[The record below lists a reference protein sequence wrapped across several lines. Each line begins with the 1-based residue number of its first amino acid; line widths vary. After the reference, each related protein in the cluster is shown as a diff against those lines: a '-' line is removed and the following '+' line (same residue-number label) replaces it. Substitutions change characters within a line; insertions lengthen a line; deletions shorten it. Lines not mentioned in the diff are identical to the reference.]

1 MEKDLEKNIDVLT
14 KDIKSYIPDN
24 IIEILGT
31 YAFSLIMALL
41 VFIIG
46 KWAVNKIVSLFGNV
60 LRRVKGMDETLI
72 RFLENIVYYS
82 LMIVVLLTSLGKL
95 GVETTSFLAIL
106 GAAGLAIGLA
116 LKDSLG
122 NFASGVMIIM
132 FKPFKV
138 GDAVTAAG
146 VTGSVSEVGIFN
158 SIFITADN
166 QKIIVPNGAITSGS
180 ITNIN
185 AYDTRRVDLVIGIGY
200 EDDIKKAKDV
210 LTNVATS
217 NEKILVD
224 KGISVVVSELATSSV
239 NFTINVWVKTSDYS
253 EVKFY
258 LLENIKLSFD
268 NEGISI
274 PYPQQDVHHYNKIS
288 NTVYLRRYFKRS
300 TKNWSNSNFSRW
312 KCARLLF
319 KYSNQRL

>member
-1 MEKDLEKNIDVLT
+1 MEKDLEKNIEVLK
-14 KDIKSYIPDN
+14 KDISSYIPDN
-24 IIEILGT
+24 IIEILSG

-41 VFIIG
+41 IFIIG
-46 KWAVNKIVSLFGNV
+46 KWAVNKIVSIFGKV
-60 LRRVKGMDETLI
+60 LRKVKGMDETLI
-72 RFLENIVYYS
+72 KFLENIVYYA
-82 LMIVVLLTSLGKL
+82 LMIVVLLTALGKL

-158 SIFITADN
+158 SVFITADN

-185 AYDTRRVDLVIGIGY
+185 AYDTRRVDLVVCIGY
-200 EDDIKKAKDV
+200 EDDIKKTKEV
-210 LTNVATS
+210 LNNIVS
-217 NEKILVD
+217 SHEKILID
-224 KGISVVVSELATSSV
+224 KGITIAVSELADSSV
-239 NFTINVWVKTSDYS
+239 NFVLRVWVKTPDYWD
-253 EVKFY
+253 VKFD
-258 LLENIKLSFD
+258 LTETIKLRFD
-268 NEGISI
+268 EEGISI
-274 PYPQQDVHHYNKIS
+274 PFPQQDVHHYNKI
-288 NTVYLRRYFKRS
+288 
-300 TKNWSNSNFSRW
+300 
-312 KCARLLF
+312 
-319 KYSNQRL
+319 

>member
-1 MEKDLEKNIDVLT
+1 MEKELEKNIDTLT
-14 KDIKSYIPDN
+14 KDITSYIPHN
-24 IIEILGT
+24 IIEIVGS
-31 YAFSLIMALL
+31 YAFSLVMALL

-46 KWAVNKIVSLFGNV
+46 KWVVNKIVDILGTV
-60 LRRVKGMDETLI
+60 LRKVKGMDETLI
-72 RFLENIVYYS
+72 KFLENIVYYA
-82 LMIVVLLTSLGKL
+82 LMIIVLLTALGKL

-122 NFASGVMIIM
+122 NFASGVMIIL

-138 GDAVTAAG
+138 DDTVTAGG
-146 VTGSVSEVGIFN
+146 VTGTVKEVGIFN
-158 SIFITADN
+158 SIFVTADN
-166 QKIIVPNGAITSGS
+166 QKIIVPNGAITTGS
-180 ITNIN
+180 ITNVN
-185 AYDTRRVDLVIGIGY
+185 AYETRRIDLIIGIGY
-200 EDDIKKAKDV
+200 KDDIKKAKEV

-217 NEKILVD
+217 NEKVLVD

-274 PYPQQDVHHYNKIS
+274 PYPQQDVHHYNKI
-288 NTVYLRRYFKRS
+288 
-300 TKNWSNSNFSRW
+300 
-312 KCARLLF
+312 
-319 KYSNQRL
+319 

>member
-1 MEKDLEKNIDVLT
+1 MEKELEKNIDTLT
-14 KDIKSYIPDN
+14 KDITSYIPHN
-24 IIEILGT
+24 IIEIVGS
-31 YAFSLIMALL
+31 YAFSLVMALL

-46 KWAVNKIVSLFGNV
+46 KWVVNKIVDILGTV
-60 LRRVKGMDETLI
+60 LRKVKGMDETLI
-72 RFLENIVYYS
+72 KFLENIVYYA
-82 LMIVVLLTSLGKL
+82 LMIIVLLTALGKL

-122 NFASGVMIIM
+122 NFASGVMIIL

-138 GDAVTAAG
+138 DDTVTAGG
-146 VTGSVSEVGIFN
+146 VTGTVKEVGIFN
-158 SIFITADN
+158 SIFVTADN
-166 QKIIVPNGAITSGS
+166 QKIIVPNGAITTGS
-180 ITNIN
+180 ITNVN
-185 AYDTRRVDLVIGIGY
+185 AYETRRIDLIIGIGY
-200 EDDIKKAKDV
+200 KDDIKKAKEV

-217 NEKILVD
+217 NEKVLVD

-268 NEGISI
+268 KEGISI
-274 PYPQQDVHHYNKIS
+274 PYPQQDVHHYNKI
-288 NTVYLRRYFKRS
+288 
-300 TKNWSNSNFSRW
+300 
-312 KCARLLF
+312 
-319 KYSNQRL
+319 